1 MKTNIQKLA
10 GKTALVTG
18 ASKGIGA
25 SIARQLAADGATVIV
40 NYASGKN
47 DANKVVAQIAAA
59 GGKAVALQADL
70 SKPAEITRLFA
81 EAKNAFGTLDILVN
95 NAGIYEFAALET
107 VTPEHFHKQ
116 FDLNVLGLIL
126 STQEAIKLFPQS
138 GGSVI
143 NISSVASKIAPPQ
156 TAVYSATKG
165 AVDVVTRSLATE
177 LGPRKIRVNA
187 VNPGMIETEGTVSA
201 GITTSDFRRKVEA
214 DTPLGRIGQP
224 RDIAPA
230 VAFLASADADWIT
243 GEIFYIAG
251 GLR

>member
-25 SIARQLAADGATVIV
+25 SIARHLAADGATVIV
-40 NYASGKN
+40 NYASGKS
-47 DANKVVAQIAAA
+47 DADKVVEQIAAA

-70 SKPAEITRLFA
+70 SKPAEVTRLFA
-81 EAKNAFGTLDILVN
+81 EVRNAFGTLDVLVN